1 MATASETAVAA
12 GARRRGFAHGGLWRA
27 AARWLRLL
35 GGLWVFAGGLALMV
49 RADLGLS
56 SWDVLHDALARGPLT
71 FGQSVVAVSLAV
83 VGGSFLLGIKPGPA
97 TVANMILV
105 GAFTDVLLGAGLLD
119 GLSAA
124 SVPAR
129 AIAFG
134 AGVAAIAF
142 GTALYI
148 GANLGAGPRDSLMLA
163 ASRRLRTTAGSAR
176 TIVEAAVLVAGILL
190 GGRAGAGTVAFALLI
205 GPAIDVS
212 FAALGMD
219 SGEARRRGPV
229 RRLGAALYRWGRR
242 GRLGADASTEM
253 ARYTGALR

>member
-1 MATASETAVAA
+1 
-12 GARRRGFAHGGLWRA
+12 
-27 AARWLRLL
+27 
-35 GGLWVFAGGLALMV
+35 MV

-71 FGQSVVAVSLAV
+71 FGQSVIVVSLAV
-83 VGGSFLLGIKPGPA
+83 VAGSFLLGIKPGPA
-97 TVANMILV
+97 TVANMFLV
-105 GAFTDVLLGAGLLD
+105 GAFTDLLLGTPLLD
-119 GLSAA
+119 GLPGAA
-124 SVPAR
+124 VPLR
-129 AIAFG
+129 AGAFG

-163 ASRRLRTTAGSAR
+163 ASKRLRTTAGSAR
-176 TIVEAAVLVAGILL
+176 TVVEATVLVAGITL

-219 SGEARRRGPV
+219 SGAPRRHGTV
-229 RRLGAALYRWGRR
+229 RRLATRLHRWVLR
-242 GRLGADASTEM
+242 GRLGSDISTES
-253 ARYTGALR
+253 ARYTGARA